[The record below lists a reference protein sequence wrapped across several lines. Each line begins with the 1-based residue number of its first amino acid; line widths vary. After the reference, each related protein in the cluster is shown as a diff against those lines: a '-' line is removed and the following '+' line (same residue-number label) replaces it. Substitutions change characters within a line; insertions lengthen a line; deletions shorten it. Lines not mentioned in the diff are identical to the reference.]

1 MGNVLKKNMQDF
13 ILQDLDYDLFWS
25 IKFSKNKIEI
35 TGWYSEKTEKYLLEK
50 MFITE
55 NNTYFP
61 EFYKDNIMVTLI
73 KK

>member
-1 MGNVLKKNMQDF
+1 MQDF

-25 IKFSKNKIEI
+25 VNFVKNKIEI
-35 TGWYSEKTEKYLLEK
+35 MGWYSKKTEKYLLEK